1 MGGFDSFLTA
11 PPCRREKGK
20 RSFRLSAIPLRS
32 FLPTKR
38 HLELSGAIA
47 RPLCPSCTSTIA
59 FAMQLVPWHRKQ
71 RRQLEDGSAW
81 SDEHRLRLARRPPF
95 CVRRV
100 AGPSFS

>member
-1 MGGFDSFLTA
+1 M
-11 PPCRREKGK
+11 PPREGEALIPSL
-20 RSFRLSAIPLRS
+20 RYPLRS

-81 SDEHRLRLARRPPF
+81 SDEHRLRLARRRPF

-100 AGPSFS
+100 AGYTVPVLPVAGD